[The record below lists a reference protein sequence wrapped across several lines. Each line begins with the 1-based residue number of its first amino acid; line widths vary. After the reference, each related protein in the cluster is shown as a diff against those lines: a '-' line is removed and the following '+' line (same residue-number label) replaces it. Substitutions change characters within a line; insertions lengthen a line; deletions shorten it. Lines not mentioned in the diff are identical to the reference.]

1 MSGSVRADRVNNLTL
16 LPGASVREEET
27 DILTEHKTAQLSFQ
41 NEELVSAF
49 GGAPEGVIVLRTYAD
64 LSDNLLSV

>member
-1 MSGSVRADRVNNLTL
+1 MSGSVRADRVNNLAF

-27 DILTEHKTAQLSFQ
+27 DVRTQHKTAKLSFQ

-49 GGAPEGVIVLRTYAD
+49 DGAPERVIALRTCAEV
-64 LSDNLLSV
+64 SDNLVSV